1 MTTFSYAALHHDIM
15 HQHTKY
21 VDTHM
26 ILGGRD
32 VSTDKV
38 PFQEE
43 EKAKAEGKFGI
54 IQMSLFS
61 EGET

>member
-1 MTTFSYAALHHDIM
+1 M

-32 VSTDKV
+32 FSTDKV